1 MRQGSST
8 EIWSHRTSCFQAT
21 ITPIS
26 KSLTSGSHVLSA
38 SRLNLTQRMWWHFT
52 LGHQS
57 YSLSS
62 MNMRHLL
69 TFGPAVVYSPSW
81 LLGSLSSKGKMNC
94 CRLKRFLGFLG
105 HQTRLCGLASVKTTR
120 SARLSG
126 ESIREHRCVT
136 TLEKTKS
143 AIAVLTCS
151 RRCLSMSHR
160 DVSLRDKLCNTPIS
174 VSNESKNDG
183 E

>member
-1 MRQGSST
+1 MRRGSST
-8 EIWSHRTSCFQAT
+8 EIWSHRISCFQAT

-38 SRLNLTQRMWWHFT
+38 SRLNPTPRMWWHFT
-52 LGHQS
+52 LGRQS
-57 YSLSS
+57 YSLNLMS
-62 MNMRHLL
+62 MRHLL
-69 TFGPAVVYSPSW
+69 TSGPAVVFSPSW
-81 LLGSLSSKGKMNC
+81 LSGSLSSKGKTNC
-94 CRLKRFLGFLG
+94 CRSKRFLGFLG
-105 HQTRLCGLASVKTTR
+105 HQMRLSGLASVRTRR

-174 VSNESKNDG
+174 VRSESKNDS